1 MGASCTARE
10 CIMATILDDQTWNAI
25 GVGVGPI
32 PGGRIVEEECLLTDM
47 ELDRQYHVSQFPVEI
62 PLHREV
68 YGTGVGQ
75 NTADYNQEMEIS
87 VDIIDP
93 DGISRGYNNW
103 RDLILPSHYI
113 YLVTTSVKID
123 KEGIWKFHVKLEN
136 AGIFDEKTW
145 DAVATPGIKAKF
157 PWLELGIG
165 AGVLGLILLA
175 KPKEKT

>member
-1 MGASCTARE
+1 
-10 CIMATILDDQTWNAI
+10 MATILDEKTWDAI
-25 GVGVGPI
+25 GLGGPI
-32 PGGRIVEEECLLTDM
+32 PGGRIVEQECLLTDM
-47 ELDRQYHVSQFPVEI
+47 ELDKQYHVSEFPVEI
-62 PLHREV
+62 PLQHEV

-75 NTADYNQEMEIS
+75 NTADYNQEMQIS

-113 YLVTTSVKID
+113 YLVTTNVKID

-136 AGIFDEKTW
+136 AGVFDEKTW
-145 DAVATPGIKAKF
+145 DAVATPGVKPPEAKF
-157 PWLELGIG
+157 PWLWVGIG
-165 AGVLGLILLA
+165 AGFLGLTLLA